1 MEVPLANVVAPRLEG
16 DEYQSL
22 FFWYHAASLL
32 RKNTIKEIN
41 YESDDVDG
49 VDDLVIFY
57 NEPGVDAGGWNSVA
71 DYFQI
76 KYHVD
81 NRNRYGSEAIIDPK
95 FINCKKSLLQRF
107 HEAHEKI
114 TNLGSGCFRLFLVS
128 NWQWDQNDP
137 LLSSIRDTDGSLPK
151 SFFEERKSQR
161 IGKIRESWRRH
172 LNIDEQS
179 FVSFAEKLRFQM
191 NHFGRRDFKE
201 NVMDRLHVA
210 GLVVPNDPNKAEL
223 YTGLALKFIKD
234 GTKRFTRESL
244 LTICRDYELIA
255 HRHTAIAKDPV
266 IGIRSFIRFAERI
279 EDECDSHLC
288 ISEHFIGRVLKDGL
302 DWSKD
307 VAREVS
313 DYLSRPD
320 FLRSVRAVEHC
331 IMLECHGSIAL
342 LSGYLL
348 PRISGA
354 RIYPVQKGVESV
366 KWKPVG
372 EKNIEW
378 GWDSRST
385 ELNPTAEAVIL
396 ALSITHDV
404 NTDVEKFVQDNGMIV
419 RNMISY
425 RSQSG
430 IGLNSI
436 DNGDHAI
443 YLVNGL
449 IKEIGRIRQ
458 DNPNSEL
465 HLFFSAPNGFMFL
478 LGQTGNAL
486 GSIQLYEYDY
496 TNESNGSYSPS
507 IKLPL
512 GI

>member
-1 MEVPLANVVAPRLEG
+1 
-16 DEYQSL
+16 
-22 FFWYHAASLL
+22 
-32 RKNTIKEIN
+32 
-41 YESDDVDG
+41 
-49 VDDLVIFY
+49 
-57 NEPGVDAGGWNSVA
+57 
-71 DYFQI
+71 
-76 KYHVD
+76 
-81 NRNRYGSEAIIDPK
+81 
-95 FINCKKSLLQRF
+95 
-107 HEAHEKI
+107 
-114 TNLGSGCFRLFLVS
+114 
-128 NWQWDQNDP
+128 
-137 LLSSIRDTDGSLPK
+137 
-151 SFFEERKSQR
+151 
-161 IGKIRESWRRH
+161 
-172 LNIDEQS
+172 
-179 FVSFAEKLRFQM
+179 
-191 NHFGRRDFKE
+191 
-201 NVMDRLHVA
+201 
-210 GLVVPNDPNKAEL
+210 
-223 YTGLALKFIKD
+223 
-234 GTKRFTRESL
+234 
-244 LTICRDYELIA
+244 
-255 HRHTAIAKDPV
+255 
-266 IGIRSFIRFAERI
+266 
-279 EDECDSHLC
+279 
-288 ISEHFIGRVLKDGL
+288 
-302 DWSKD
+302 
-307 VAREVS
+307 VS

-396 ALSITHDV
+396 ALSITHDI